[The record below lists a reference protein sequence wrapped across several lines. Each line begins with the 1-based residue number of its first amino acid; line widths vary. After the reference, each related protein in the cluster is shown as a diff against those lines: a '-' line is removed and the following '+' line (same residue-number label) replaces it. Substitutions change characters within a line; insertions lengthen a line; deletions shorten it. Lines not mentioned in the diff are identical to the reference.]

1 MLDTIKQYID
11 TLPDIPFS
19 EYYQGYICKVQDYT
33 LDQELKLLEN
43 SDALSIDKLVDKIVK
58 ELLSDVERF

>member
-19 EYYQGYICKVQDYT
+19 AYYQGYICKVQDYT